1 MLVGYPTRD
10 EWFNTY
16 NEPGTRK
23 ILKASL
29 TYFDKFLVELK
40 GINPKA
46 VEQLKKEEQDFFEY
60 VRNTDEM
67 ELFRILEKIKQLL
80 LSNLKQLSSRFYLG
94 HIMTWFR
101 INGVK
106 IDPMTYKL
114 KIRWNKRHKE
124 LKFTPDKNLIRQVID
139 HSSTLRYKLFYT
151 MAVATGAR
159 QSEILSLRKM
169 DIDLSNEIPSVHFL
183 AENTKTKQE
192 RYSFLTP
199 ECADLLKKHYLSKE
213 FSPEDEIF
221 PFGPDALQIHFM
233 RIRAMLGH
241 TEKYKTGTAK
251 FTIHRM
257 RAYTKRNL
265 SKDTSGDDFA
275 HLILGHSEGL
285 ATYDGDA
292 IEALR
297 EEYSQAVQSLTIS
310 DIRKHTEISE
320 KLTEQNALL
329 HQEIA
334 LLKKQVKHLEFSKD
348 DKS

>member
-16 NEPGTRK
+16 DEPGTRK
-23 ILKASL
+23 ILRASL
-29 TYFDKFLVELK
+29 RHFDKFLCELK

-80 LSNLKQLSSRFYLG
+80 LSELKQLSTRFYLG

-101 INGVK
+101 INGIK
-106 IDPMTYKL
+106 IDPMTYKI
-114 KIRWNKRHKE
+114 KIRWNKDHKE
-124 LKFTPDKNLIRQVID
+124 IKFTPDKDLIREVID
-139 HSSTLRYKLFYT
+139 NSRAIRYKLFYT

-169 DIDLSNEIPSVHFL
+169 DIDLGNKIPSVHFL

-199 ECADLLKKHYLSKE
+199 ECADLLKKHYLSKDLA
-213 FSPEDEIF
+213 PEDRIF
-221 PFGPDALQIHFM
+221 SFGPQSLQIHFL
-233 RIRAMLGH
+233 RIRTMLGH

-265 SKDTSGDDFA
+265 SKETSGDDFA
-275 HLILGHSEGL
+275 HLILGHSGGL
-285 ATYDGDA
+285 ATYDGDT

-297 EEYSQAVQSLTIS
+297 EEYSQAVQSLTMS

-329 HQEIA
+329 IQEIE
-334 LLKKQVKHLEFSKD
+334 LLKLQVKHGDNDEVP
-348 DKS
+348 